1 MIEVL
6 MLVAVVWVFRR
17 AIVWIT
23 LHLIAFAVGVFFGWR
38 VTDRS

>member
-6 MLVAVVWVFRR
+6 MLIAVVWVFRR

-23 LHLIAFAVGVFFGWR
+23 LHLIAFGVGVLFGWR
-38 VTDRS
+38 FMDRS